1 MRKIHMINKAFSEPY
16 LYSVTRSTRPLSITK
31 TDCLWDKF
39 QHKLMLVIACDQL
52 FSQESKVWLKDQ
64 ILLVESPVVSAVE
77 KPFRTHL
84 IEREI
89 REEFEKGILEIGVA
103 RINLK
108 SGYHY
113 TLQSF
118 QIINSSLISV
128 SLSYQIAAKQ
138 YHN

>member
-16 LYSVTRSTRPLSITK
+16 CYSVRRSAKPLSITK
-31 TDCLWDKF
+31 TDCLWDNY
-39 QHKLMLVIACDQL
+39 QHKLMLFIASDQL

-64 ILLVESPVVSAVE
+64 LLLVESPVVSAVK

-84 IEREI
+84 IDREI
-89 REEFEKGILEIGVA
+89 REEVEKGILEIGVA
-103 RINLK
+103 KITLK

-118 QIINSSLISV
+118 QLINSSLIKV
-128 SLSYQIAAKQ
+128 SLSYQIAAKL
-138 YHN
+138 YNN

>member
-1 MRKIHMINKAFSEPY
+1 MTYKASSEPFW
-16 LYSVTRSTRPLSITK
+16 YSLSRFAKPLGITK
-31 TDCLWDKF
+31 TDYLWDKY
-39 QHKLMLVIACDQL
+39 QRKLMLLIKSDQL
-52 FSQESKVWLKDQ
+52 FSQESEVWLKDQ
-64 ILLVESPVVSAVE
+64 QLLVETPVVSYVE

-89 REEFEKGILEIGVA
+89 REEFEKGIQEIGVA
-103 RINLK
+103 KISLK

-118 QIINSSLISV
+118 QLINSSLIKV
-128 SLSYQIAAKQ
+128 SLNYQVAGKQ

>member
-1 MRKIHMINKAFSEPY
+1 MRKIHMINKAFSEPFC
-16 LYSVTRSTRPLSITK
+16 YSVSRSAKPLSITK
-31 TDCLWDKF
+31 TDCLWDNY
-39 QHKLMLVIACDQL
+39 QHKLMLFIASDQL

-64 ILLVESPVVSAVE
+64 FLLVESPVVSAVE
-77 KPFRTHL
+77 KPFRTHQ
-84 IEREI
+84 IDR
-89 REEFEKGILEIGVA
+89 EIGVA
-103 RINLK
+103 KITLK

-118 QIINSSLISV
+118 QLINSSLIKV